1 MKIIILGYM
10 ASGKSFV
17 GKVLSKKMALPFIDL
32 DNFIE
37 EKEAMSIPEIFK
49 KQGEIYFRTIENK
62 YLKELLS
69 NQEDYVLSLGGGT
82 PCYADNMEH
91 IKNQK
96 DTVSFYLKASINT
109 IVERLKKEKDQRP
122 LVSNLKD
129 KDLNE
134 FIAKHLFERNG
145 FYDQASQTIKID
157 QKDIETIIEEI
168 VQTLN

>member
-1 MKIIILGYM
+1 M

-17 GKVLSKKMALPFIDL
+17 GRCLSEKMALPFIDL

-37 EKEAMSIPEIFK
+37 EKEDMSIQDIFK
-49 KQGEIYFRTIENK
+49 EQGEIYFRKIENK

-69 NQEDYVLSLGGGT
+69 GQDDYVLSLGGGT
-82 PCYADNMEH
+82 PCYAGNMEH
-91 IKNQK
+91 IKNRK
-96 DTVSFYLKASINT
+96 DAISFYLKASINT

-122 LVSNLKD
+122 LVSDLED

-145 FYDQASQTIKID
+145 FYNQASQTIKID
-157 QKDIETIIEEI
+157 QKDIKTIIEEI
-168 VQTLN
+168 VQILN